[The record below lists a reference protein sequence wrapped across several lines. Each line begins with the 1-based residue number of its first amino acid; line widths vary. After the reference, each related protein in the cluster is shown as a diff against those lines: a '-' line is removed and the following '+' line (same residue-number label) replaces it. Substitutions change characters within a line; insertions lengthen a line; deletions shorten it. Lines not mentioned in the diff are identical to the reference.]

1 MNSKLRKAQFARNM
15 SRNKFRRFG
24 KSHWEENRKMRN
36 YVVKIRIMSL
46 KNYFTKHCEKKDK
59 NFWHTVSPFMSDK
72 KYRNGGNITLNENGE
87 TITDASRVSEI
98 FNDFYV
104 NVATDIG
111 FNDDVV
117 SASDAIRR
125 HDQHPSVKR
134 IREYYRDKIK
144 DFHVVDTE
152 TVMQMIKN
160 INHRK
165 ATGCDN
171 IPGKLIRIAYREISI
186 PICSLLNASIAAKR
200 FPSIMKYADVSPCFK
215 KEDNLFK
222 GNYRPVS
229 VLTVISK
236 LYESVLNNQMVDHF
250 SELFNILL
258 SAFRKHYNCQTLLL
272 KLIEDIKSAL
282 DKGHKTGAVF
292 MDLSKAFDCLPHA
305 LLLAKL
311 NAYGLTAACELMS
324 SYLNQRMQRV
334 KISNCRSSWK
344 ILNKGV
350 PQGFILGPHLF
361 NVFMNDM
368 FLFME
373 RCNLYNYADDNSI
386 IYSSPDIDT
395 VILNLKHDCQNAIQ
409 WFTNNGMKA
418 NPNKFQFMVISWKQ
432 MEPQNIE
439 LHGGVSITSEPSVKI
454 LGVVIDDR
462 LNFDEHVSMC
472 CTKAARQLNAIASIS
487 KYLAFKSETIIYNSF
502 ILSNFNYCPLAWHFC
517 GKTNNQKLDKLQERS
532 LRILYCEY
540 SSHFQ
545 DLMGNTS
552 TKSILTTRI
561 KCIVL
566 NRFIS

>member
-1 MNSKLRKAQFARNM
+1 MVWIKL
-15 SRNKFRRFG
+15 
-24 KSHWEENRKMRN
+24 
-36 YVVKIRIMSL
+36 V
-46 KNYFTKHCEKKDK
+46 
-59 NFWHTVSPFMSDK
+59 
-72 KYRNGGNITLNENGE
+72 
-87 TITDASRVSEI
+87 
-98 FNDFYV
+98 
-104 NVATDIG
+104 
-111 FNDDVV
+111 
-117 SASDAIRR
+117 
-125 HDQHPSVKR
+125 
-134 IREYYRDKIK
+134 
-144 DFHVVDTE
+144 
-152 TVMQMIKN
+152 
-160 INHRK
+160 
-165 ATGCDN
+165 
-171 IPGKLIRIAYREISI
+171 
-186 PICSLLNASIAAKR
+186 
-200 FPSIMKYADVSPCFK
+200 K

-236 LYESVLNNQMVDHF
+236 LYESVLNNQMVDHL

-258 SAFRKHYNCQTLLL
+258 SAFRKHYNCQSLLL

-311 NAYGLTAACELMS
+311 NAYGLSTAACELMS

-344 ILNKGV
+344 MLNKGV
-350 PQGFILGPHLF
+350 PQGSILGPLLF

-386 IYSSPDIDT
+386 IHSSPDIET

-418 NPNKFQFMVISWKQ
+418 NPNKFQFMVISSKQ

-472 CTKAARQLNAIASIS
+472 CTKAARQLNALARIS
-487 KYLAFKSETIIYNSF
+487 KYLDFKSKTIIYNSF

-532 LRILYCEY
+532 LRILYCDY

-545 DLMGNTS
+545 DLLGNT
-552 TKSILTTRI
+552 TESIPTTRI
-561 KCIVL
+561 KCIVSEVFKSLYKL
-566 NRFIS
+566 NAPCLHDMFKINKTSYDVRVTKLEQPLRKTTNYGLRTFSYIGSRLWNLLVQEYPEVPHMDLGQFKSLLKRWTGPKCDVTEMHIL

>member
-1 MNSKLRKAQFARNM
+1 MTHWIVCHFEYFVLVETNSILLSQHGIVWWHITQCRLVSMCETGTLLYPWNSHRSSKGEIDTTFI
-15 SRNKFRRFG
+15 NKG
-24 KSHWEENRKMRN
+24 GPGISGYLNLSVMTLITNESKIYPENIWSHCVCCEYFLNIIH
-36 YVVKIRIMSL
+36 YVTISV
-46 KNYFTKHCEKKDK
+46 
-59 NFWHTVSPFMSDK
+59 
-72 KYRNGGNITLNENGE
+72 

-98 FNDFYV
+98 FNDFFV

-117 SASDAIRR
+117 SASDAIKR

-144 DFHVVDTE
+144 DFDFHVVDTE

-171 IPGKLIRIAYREISI
+171 IPGKLIRIAHREISI

-236 LYESVLNNQMVDHF
+236 LYESVLNNQMVDHL
-250 SELFNILL
+250 SELFNTLL
-258 SAFRKHYNCQTLLL
+258 SAFRKHYNCQSLLL

-311 NAYGLTAACELMS
+311 NAYGLSTAVCELMS

-350 PQGFILGPHLF
+350 PQGSILGPLLF

-386 IYSSPDIDT
+386 IYSSPDIET

-409 WFTNNGMKA
+409 
-418 NPNKFQFMVISWKQ
+418 
-432 MEPQNIE
+432 
-439 LHGGVSITSEPSVKI
+439 
-454 LGVVIDDR
+454 
-462 LNFDEHVSMC
+462 
-472 CTKAARQLNAIASIS
+472 
-487 KYLAFKSETIIYNSF
+487 
-502 ILSNFNYCPLAWHFC
+502 
-517 GKTNNQKLDKLQERS
+517 
-532 LRILYCEY
+532 
-540 SSHFQ
+540 
-545 DLMGNTS
+545 
-552 TKSILTTRI
+552 
-561 KCIVL
+561 
-566 NRFIS
+566 

>member
-1 MNSKLRKAQFARNM
+1 
-15 SRNKFRRFG
+15 
-24 KSHWEENRKMRN
+24 MRN
-36 YVVKIRIMSL
+36 YVVKIRKMSL
-46 KNYFTKHCEKKDK
+46 KNYFMKHCEKQDE

-98 FNDFYV
+98 FNDFFV

-144 DFHVVDTE
+144 DFDFHVVDTE

-160 INHRK
+160 INPRK

-171 IPGKLIRIAYREISI
+171 IPGKLIWIAYREISI
-186 PICSLLNASIAAKR
+186 PICSLLNASITAKR

-258 SAFRKHYNCQTLLL
+258 SAFRKHYNCQSLLL

-292 MDLSKAFDCLPHA
+292 MDLSKVLIAYPMLYYSQNWMHMASLQPHVNLWVA
-305 LLLAKL
+305 
-311 NAYGLTAACELMS
+311 
-324 SYLNQRMQRV
+324 
-334 KISNCRSSWK
+334 ISIRGCNEWK
-344 ILNKGV
+344 YQIVEVHGKYWIWGYPKDLFLV
-350 PQGFILGPHLF
+350 PFCS
-361 NVFMNDM
+361 M
-368 FLFME
+368 FLWMIRSFSW
-373 RCNLYNYADDNSI
+373 RGVIYI
-386 IYSSPDIDT
+386 IT
-395 VILNLKHDCQNAIQ
+395 R
-409 WFTNNGMKA
+409 T
-418 NPNKFQFMVISWKQ
+418 
-432 MEPQNIE
+432 
-439 LHGGVSITSEPSVKI
+439 ITP
-454 LGVVIDDR
+454 
-462 LNFDEHVSMC
+462 
-472 CTKAARQLNAIASIS
+472 
-487 KYLAFKSETIIYNSF
+487 
-502 ILSNFNYCPLAWHFC
+502 
-517 GKTNNQKLDKLQERS
+517 
-532 LRILYCEY
+532 
-540 SSHFQ
+540 
-545 DLMGNTS
+545 
-552 TKSILTTRI
+552 
-561 KCIVL
+561 
-566 NRFIS
+566 

>member
-1 MNSKLRKAQFARNM
+1 M
-15 SRNKFRRFG
+15 
-24 KSHWEENRKMRN
+24 
-36 YVVKIRIMSL
+36 
-46 KNYFTKHCEKKDK
+46 
-59 NFWHTVSPFMSDK
+59 
-72 KYRNGGNITLNENGE
+72 
-87 TITDASRVSEI
+87 SEI
-98 FNDFYV
+98 FNDFFV

-144 DFHVVDTE
+144 DFDFHVVDTE
-152 TVMQMIKN
+152 TVMQMKKN
-160 INHRK
+160 INPRK

-236 LYESVLNNQMVDHF
+236 LYESVLIYQMVDHF

-258 SAFRKHYNCQTLLL
+258 SAFRKHYNCQSFLL

-282 DKGHKTGAVF
+282 DKGHKTGFVQGF
-292 MDLSKAFDCLPHA
+292 W
-305 LLLAKL
+305 LLTPCFITRKL
-311 NAYGLTAACELMS
+311 NAYGLSTAACELMS
-324 SYLNQRMQRV
+324 GYLNQRMQRV
-334 KISNCRSSWK
+334 KISNCRSWK

-350 PQGFILGPHLF
+350 LQGSILGPLLF

-386 IYSSPDIDT
+386 IYSSPDIET
-395 VILNLKHDCQNAIQ
+395 VTLNLKHDCQNAIQ

-418 NPNKFQFMVISWKQ
+418 NPNKFQFMVISSKQ
-432 MEPQNIE
+432 M
-439 LHGGVSITSEPSVKI
+439 
-454 LGVVIDDR
+454 
-462 LNFDEHVSMC
+462 
-472 CTKAARQLNAIASIS
+472 
-487 KYLAFKSETIIYNSF
+487 
-502 ILSNFNYCPLAWHFC
+502 
-517 GKTNNQKLDKLQERS
+517 
-532 LRILYCEY
+532 
-540 SSHFQ
+540 
-545 DLMGNTS
+545 
-552 TKSILTTRI
+552 
-561 KCIVL
+561 
-566 NRFIS
+566 